1 MLVIAAGLLLRS
13 FCELW
18 RVDPGFRAAGTLKAE
33 YQLPPTRYPVSFAAF
48 PDFKEMHAFTAALL
62 REAAAVP
69 AVESAAIAGNHPL
82 DPGFTNSFQV
92 VGRESEA
99 RNWPEISVRRV
110 TPGYFRTVGLALQDG
125 RLLEERDG
133 TREAPV
139 LLLDEAAAERFFPG
153 TASLGARIRL
163 WGTERTVVG
172 VVANERIHG
181 LVEAAPPCV
190 YLPLAQAPS
199 FNGAGVL
206 LLRTAGRDPLA
217 LAPSV
222 RAMVRKVDPE
232 LAVFGIEPLSE
243 TLSRSVSTRRFTMLV
258 VGLFA
263 FLALALAAIGI
274 HGVLSY
280 GVALRTREIGLRM
293 ALGADAAGVVRL
305 VIGEGLVLALAGLAL
320 GLAGALALTR
330 VLATLLFGVSPTDPA
345 TFAAIALFLLLVA
358 AAASGIPAWRAAHID
373 PVVALRSE

>member
-1 MLVIAAGLLLRS
+1 
-13 FCELW
+13 
-18 RVDPGFRAAGTLKAE
+18 
-33 YQLPPTRYPVSFAAF
+33 
-48 PDFKEMHAFTAALL
+48 
-62 REAAAVP
+62 
-69 AVESAAIAGNHPL
+69 
-82 DPGFTNSFQV
+82 
-92 VGRESEA
+92 
-99 RNWPEISVRRV
+99 
-110 TPGYFRTVGLALQDG
+110 
-125 RLLEERDG
+125 
-133 TREAPV
+133 
-139 LLLDEAAAERFFPG
+139 
-153 TASLGARIRL
+153 
-163 WGTERTVVG
+163 
-172 VVANERIHG
+172 
-181 LVEAAPPCV
+181 
-190 YLPLAQAPS
+190 
-199 FNGAGVL
+199 
-206 LLRTAGRDPLA
+206 RDPLA

-243 TLSRSVSTRRFTMLV
+243 TLSRSVSTRRYTMLV

-274 HGVLSY
+274 HGALSY

>member
-1 MLVIAAGLLLRS
+1 
-13 FCELW
+13 
-18 RVDPGFRAAGTLKAE
+18 
-33 YQLPPTRYPVSFAAF
+33 
-48 PDFKEMHAFTAALL
+48 MHAFTAAL
-62 REAAAVP
+62 REAAADP

-125 RLLEERDG
+125 RLLEERDE

-139 LLLDEAAAERFFPG
+139 LLLNEAAAERFFPG

-206 LLRTAGRDPLA
+206 LLRTSGRDPLA

-243 TLSRSVSTRRFTMLV
+243 TLSRSVSTRRFTV

-263 FLALALAAIGI
+263 FLALALAASGSGAELRRGAAHPGNWPA
-274 HGVLSY
+274 HGAR
-280 GVALRTREIGLRM
+280 GRRGPR
-293 ALGADAAGVVRL
+293 GAPGHRRGPL
-305 VIGEGLVLALAGLAL
+305 LALAGLAL

-358 AAASGIPAWRAAHID
+358 AAASAFPPGGRRID
-373 PVVALRSE
+373 GGRPPLG

>member
-1 MLVIAAGLLLRS
+1 
-13 FCELW
+13 
-18 RVDPGFRAAGTLKAE
+18 
-33 YQLPPTRYPVSFAAF
+33 
-48 PDFKEMHAFTAALL
+48 
-62 REAAAVP
+62 
-69 AVESAAIAGNHPL
+69 
-82 DPGFTNSFQV
+82 
-92 VGRESEA
+92 
-99 RNWPEISVRRV
+99 
-110 TPGYFRTVGLALQDG
+110 
-125 RLLEERDG
+125 
-133 TREAPV
+133 
-139 LLLDEAAAERFFPG
+139 
-153 TASLGARIRL
+153 
-163 WGTERTVVG
+163 
-172 VVANERIHG
+172 
-181 LVEAAPPCV
+181 V

-206 LLRTAGRDPLA
+206 LLRTSGRDPLA